1 MFRPFIIICAVLLSA
16 FLTLNVQ
23 AACTYSEAVMA
34 FNNGNL
40 VRGQALMK
48 MAARDGD
55 QRAVRFLASS
65 DANVHQGKRD
75 DYRQEKG
82 KAMSEMLLVMDSLKT
97 AQSTAEKVN

>member
-1 MFRPFIIICAVLLSA
+1 MFRPFTIICAVLLSA
-16 FLTLNVQ
+16 IMSFNAH

-40 VRGQALMK
+40 IRGQALMK

-55 QRAVRFLASS
+55 LRAVRFLAKN
-65 DANVHQGKRD
+65 DANEHQ
-75 DYRQEKG
+75 QNG
-82 KAMSEMLLVMDSLKT
+82 KAVSEMLIVMDSQET

>member
-1 MFRPFIIICAVLLSA
+1 MSKLFTITGAILISAVFTFNA
-16 FLTLNVQ
+16 Q

-55 QRAVRFLASS
+55 QRAVRFLAKN
-65 DANVHQGKRD
+65 DVNNDQN
-75 DYRQEKG
+75 KG
-82 KAMSEMLLVMDSLKT
+82 EALSELLLVMDSQDKP
-97 AQSTAEKVN
+97 SMAEKLN

>member
-1 MFRPFIIICAVLLSA
+1 
-16 FLTLNVQ
+16 
-23 AACTYSEAVMA
+23 MA

-55 QRAVRFLASS
+55 QRAVRFLAAS
-65 DANVHQGKRD
+65 DANEHQN
-75 DYRQEKG
+75 KG
-82 KAMSEMLLVMDSLKT
+82 KVKSEMLLVMDSEKT

>member
-1 MFRPFIIICAVLLSA
+1 LSA
-16 FLTLNVQ
+16 FLTFNVQ

-34 FNNGNL
+34 FNSGNL

-65 DANVHQGKRD
+65 DENI
-75 DYRQEKG
+75 RQEKG
-82 KAMSEMLLVMDSLKT
+82 KAMSELLLVMDSLKT

>member
-1 MFRPFIIICAVLLSA
+1 MIRSYIIICAVLLSA
-16 FLTLNVQ
+16 FLTFNVQ

-55 QRAVRFLASS
+55 QRAVRFLVSNDLIDKQDNGNAIS
-65 DANVHQGKRD
+65 K
-75 DYRQEKG
+75 
-82 KAMSEMLLVMDSLKT
+82 MLLVMDSLKT
-97 AQSTAEKVN
+97 VQSTAEKIN

>member
-1 MFRPFIIICAVLLSA
+1 MYRPFIIICALLVSA
-16 FLTLNVQ
+16 FLTLSAQ
-23 AACTYSEAVMA
+23 AACTYGEAVMA

-55 QRAVRFLASS
+55 PRAVRFLAKNDS
-65 DANVHQGKRD
+65 DKNQQR
-75 DYRQEKG
+75 G
-82 KAMSEMLLVMDSLKT
+82 KALSELLLVMDSQKT

>member
-1 MFRPFIIICAVLLSA
+1 MVRPFIILCAVLLSA
-16 FLTLNVQ
+16 FLASNVQ

-34 FNNGNL
+34 LNNGNL

-55 QRAVRFLASS
+55 QRAVLFLASS
-65 DANVHQGKRD
+65 DVRE
-75 DYRQEKG
+75 RQSKG
-82 KAMSEMLLVMDSLKT
+82 KATSEMLLVMDSLKT

>member
-1 MFRPFIIICAVLLSA
+1 MFRPFIIICVVLLSA

-55 QRAVRFLASS
+55 QRAVRFLVSA
-65 DANVHQGKRD
+65 DENFRHK
-75 DYRQEKG
+75 KG
-82 KAMSEMLLVMDSLKT
+82 KVMSEMLLVMDSLKT

>member
-1 MFRPFIIICAVLLSA
+1 MFRPFIKYCVVVLSA
-16 FLTLNVQ
+16 FLTFNVQ

-34 FNNGNL
+34 YNGGNL

-55 QRAVRFLASS
+55 QRAVQFLASNN
-65 DANVHQGKRD
+65 ANKHQFKD
-75 DYRQEKG
+75 KG

-97 AQSTAEKVN
+97 AQSTAEKLNQFQPIR

>member
-1 MFRPFIIICAVLLSA
+1 MFRPFIIICAVLVSA
-16 FLTLNVQ
+16 FLTFNVQ

-55 QRAVRFLASS
+55 QRAVSFLAAS
-65 DANVHQGKRD
+65 DANRHHNQGKV
-75 DYRQEKG
+75 
-82 KAMSEMLLVMDSLKT
+82 ASELLLVMDSLKT